1 MVENDINNSEDIVD
15 DIWRHALEF
24 QKCFEETLILS
35 AIRLRPVFA
44 IKDGFSVQ
52 RGDKEIIRIR
62 KYVRMSCAE
71 LIMEGVGIDLSTRAS
86 ASPVPKCQKGTGG
99 GNVRDVGRLDDGD
112 EHCCCW

>member
-1 MVENDINNSEDIVD
+1 MNKACMCASGFNNVD
-15 DIWRHALEF
+15 DIWRDALEF

-35 AIRLRPVFA
+35 AIKLRPVFA

-52 RGDKEIIRIR
+52 RGEKEIILIR

-71 LIMEGVGIDLSTRAS
+71 LIMEGVGIDLSRRAS

-99 GNVRDVGRLDDGD
+99 NVRDV
-112 EHCCCW
+112 